1 MICWARARGRG
12 GRGVARLVAVTF
24 GAVLLAGCGSST
36 LTAGELRTRATR
48 LCTTA
53 VLRSNEIALPAS
65 TSGGAAFLA
74 HGITIFRPEL
84 AALRKL
90 APPRSLAEPY
100 RVALADAAQQLD
112 ALVATDHNLRNGD
125 DPVVAIRQLNL
136 ELVPIDARDTA
147 SWRAVGVPGCANLG
161 VGAG

>member
-1 MICWARARGRG
+1 MICSAGAGAA
-12 GRGVARLVAVTF
+12 RGVARLVAITF

-36 LTAGELRTRATR
+36 LTSGELRIRATR

-53 VLRSNEIALPAS
+53 VLRSNEIVLPAS

-90 APPRSLAEPY
+90 APPRNLADRY

-112 ALVATDHNLRNGD
+112 ALVATDHNLRHGD

-136 ELVPIDARDTA
+136 ELGPIDARDTA
-147 SWRAVGVPGCANLG
+147 SWRAVGAPACANLG
-161 VGAG
+161 IGAG